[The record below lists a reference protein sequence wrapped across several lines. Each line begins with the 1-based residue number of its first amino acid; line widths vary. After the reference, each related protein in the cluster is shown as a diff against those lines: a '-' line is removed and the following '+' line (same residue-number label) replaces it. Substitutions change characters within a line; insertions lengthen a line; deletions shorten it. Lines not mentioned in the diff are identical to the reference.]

1 MATETSDRT
10 CPDCDGPMHGIR
22 LMDKTGPAN
31 AQAALEYALPEA
43 KRSRWHGRFPVA
55 GTVVACMCDGCGRI
69 LLYGRP
75 SADPQPG
82 PGD

>member
-1 MATETSDRT
+1 MASEASDRT
-10 CPDCDGPMHGIR
+10 CPDCDGSMHGIR
-22 LMDKTGPAN
+22 LLDKIGRSSSLAD
-31 AQAALEYALPEA
+31 LEYALPEA
-43 KRSRWHGRFPVA
+43 KRSIWGSFPVA
-55 GTVVACMCDGCGRI
+55 GTVVACMCDRCGRI